1 MSSLIVRLDNS
12 ISLLPLWNIVLIY
25 FAVLLVVVLLAL
37 WRKWLTIS
45 GLAGAFVLG
54 FIVLYL
60 GGFSSFLILLFF
72 FISSSVLSK
81 IKRAVNKKEKKGNK
95 RDLEQVL
102 ANGIPCL
109 IGLFLTRRTFFLRIG
124 LIGFSSSLAEATA
137 DTWSGVFGIMSKKE
151 PVSIVTFTKVPR
163 GLSGGITIL
172 GLLSGLLG
180 SFLVASLHSLIFS
193 ASIRDILI
201 IASSG
206 FLGSIIDS
214 LLGAT
219 VQEHFRDSSGLLTE
233 KEEENGIKYERV
245 RGIPGFNND
254 SVNFFSGILSLSL
267 SLLLSMLIK

>member
-1 MSSLIVRLDNS
+1 MSSLVVRLDNS
-12 ISLLPLWNIVLIY
+12 ISLLPLWSILLIY
-25 FAVLLVVVLLAL
+25 VSVLLVVVLLAI

-45 GLAGAFVLG
+45 GLVGSFVLG

-72 FISSSVLSK
+72 FISSSLLSK

-163 GLSGGITIL
+163 GLSGGVTVL

-193 ASIRDILI
+193 AGIHDILI

-206 FLGSIIDS
+206 FLGSVIDS

-219 VQEHFRDSSGLLTE
+219 VQEHFRDNSGLLTE
-233 KEEENGIKYERV
+233 KEGEDGIRYERV

-254 SVNFFSGILSLSL
+254 SVNFCSGILSLSL
-267 SLLLSMLIK
+267 SLLLSTLIK

>member
-60 GGFSSFLILLFF
+60 GGFSSFLILFFF

-193 ASIRDILI
+193 ASICDILI

-206 FLGSIIDS
+206 FLGSVIDS

>member
-206 FLGSIIDS
+206 FLGSVIDS

>member
-1 MSSLIVRLDNS
+1 MSSFAIRLDNY
-12 ISLLPLWNIVLIY
+12 ISLLPLWTILLIY
-25 FAVLLVVVLLAL
+25 FSVLLVVVLLAI
-37 WRKWLTIS
+37 WRKWLTLS
-45 GLAGAFVLG
+45 GLVGSFVLG
-54 FIVLYL
+54 LIVLYL
-60 GGFSSFLILLFF
+60 GGFSSFFILLFF
-72 FISSSVLSK
+72 FLSSSLLSK

-163 GLSGGITIL
+163 GISGGVTIL

-180 SFLVASLHSLIFS
+180 SFLVASLHSLIFTS
-193 ASIRDILI
+193 TIQDILI

-206 FLGSIIDS
+206 FLGSVIDS
-214 LLGAT
+214 FLGAT
-219 VQEHFRDSSGLLTE
+219 VQEHFRDSNGLLTE
-233 KEEENGIKYERV
+233 KEGEGGTRYERV

-254 SVNFFSGILSLSL
+254 SVNFCSGILSLSL
-267 SLLLSMLIK
+267 SLLLSTLIK